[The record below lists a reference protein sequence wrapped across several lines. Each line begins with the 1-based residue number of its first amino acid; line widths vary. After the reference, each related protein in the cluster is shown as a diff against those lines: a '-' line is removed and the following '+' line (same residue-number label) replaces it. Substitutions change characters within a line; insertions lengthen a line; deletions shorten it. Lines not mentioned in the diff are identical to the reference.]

1 MYWKYFGCCVYK
13 DTNRNI
19 RYVNIFSWTK
29 TVWWSVARR
38 CKRVQLNSN
47 KRWIKHSLSKQGLLP
62 GDALISSLSVCQ
74 ECEGFCPLPR
84 TFFPWHEMQK
94 VTKSQ
99 LSRHSLALHLW
110 FLKLWLSYRSFSVRE
125 RRLMSGRWGAQQ
137 EAVEVEKCPVAL
149 QPHKPTKQIFHA
161 RWMIKPLLPLAKSI

>member
-99 LSRHSLALHLW
+99 LSRHSLALQLW
-110 FLKLWLSYRSFSVRE
+110 FLKLTFLQEFQCTWEEVNEWQVRSSAG
-125 RRLMSGRWGAQQ
+125 GRGGGK
-137 EAVEVEKCPVAL
+137 VSCCPA
-149 QPHKPTKQIFHA
+149 T
-161 RWMIKPLLPLAKSI
+161 S